1 MILKLENNIG
11 CSFIFEDIP
20 ELDTSDKVKEYLLK
34 DPTTSHLFKSKEDL
48 DQNWKVTSVKQQ
60 ATSDDK

>member
-20 ELDTSDKVKEYLLK
+20 ELDTIEKIKEYLLT
-34 DPTTSHLFKSKEDL
+34 DPATSHLFKSKEDL
-48 DQNWKVTSVKQQ
+48 DLNWKATSVKQQ
-60 ATSDDK
+60 ATSNDK

>member
-20 ELDTSDKVKEYLLK
+20 ELDTIEKI
-34 DPTTSHLFKSKEDL
+34 KSIC
-48 DQNWKVTSVKQQ
+48 
-60 ATSDDK
+60 

>member
-20 ELDTSDKVKEYLLK
+20 ELDTIEKIKEYLLT
-34 DPTTSHLFKSKEDL
+34 DPATSHLFKSKEDL
-48 DQNWKVTSVKQQ
+48 DLNWKVTSNKQQ
-60 ATSDDK
+60 GTSK